1 VTTAVAEPP
10 KAPVQEGP
18 VQDAPVQEAPAP
30 RERVFDVAPEEDLLY
45 SISADGKRK
54 FMHPIVHKG
63 RFWKIRRSIA
73 YGLYALF
80 FGLPLIPIGGVP
92 AVFLDLETRRFHI
105 FGGTFHPTDNLLL
118 AAFGLGTI
126 VTVFF
131 VGSTFGRMWCGYACP
146 QTVYLEFLFRPI
158 EAFLEGGPLKQ
169 RKLNAAPWS
178 GRKLAIKAAKWSI
191 WAVVAVLMAATFVA
205 YFVGWGPLVRGLL
218 TEPAAFTGALAV
230 IAGLTV
236 LILFDFG
243 WFRDQMCTIAC
254 PYGRLQNVMADQDTL
269 LVAYDV
275 KRGDPKVKVKDRV
288 AGVPAGDCISCRSCV
303 NACPTGTDIRRG
315 LQPECIG
322 TAQCVDACEEI
333 MIGQGKPIGLI
344 KYTSEREQ
352 AGGARRTWRPRNLA
366 YLALLTVAWGTLAV
380 LVLTRG
386 DALVEVVRG
395 GREPYRLLPGGMV
408 ANQQRV
414 RFTNQLA
421 ETQSFTI
428 EVLSPK
434 GTSLV
439 VGDSPVVVEPAA
451 LVTVNAVTTVPQ
463 SVFVDGQIPVRY
475 LVRSDKG
482 FRKEVA
488 FLLLGP
494 YDDSGPAAESH

>member
-1 VTTAVAEPP
+1 MAPAVTESP
-10 KAPVQEGP
+10 EGP
-18 VQDAPVQEAPAP
+18 LQGEPAQVAPAE
-30 RERVFDVAPEEDLLY
+30 RERIFDVAPEEDLLY

-63 RFWKIRRSIA
+63 RFWKIRRALA
-73 YGLYALF
+73 YGLFVTYFA
-80 FGLPLIPIGGVP
+80 LPLIPIGGAP
-92 AVFLDLETRRFHI
+92 AILLDLATRRFHI

-118 AAFGLGTI
+118 AAFGLGII

-169 RKLNAAPWS
+169 KKLNAAPLS
-178 GRKLAIKAAKWSI
+178 GRKAAIKVAKWSI
-191 WAVVAVLMAATFVA
+191 WAVVALLMASTFVA
-205 YFVGWGPLVRGLL
+205 YFVGWGPLLHGLS
-218 TEPAAFTGALAV
+218 TEPIAWKGALFAM
-230 IAGLTV
+230 AFLTA

-254 PYGRLQNVMADQDTL
+254 PYGRLQNVMADADTI
-269 LVAYDV
+269 LVAYDEQ
-275 KRGDPKVKVKDRV
+275 RGDPKVKVKDRV
-288 AGVPAGDCISCRSCV
+288 GGVPAGDCIACRSCV

-322 TAQCVDACEEI
+322 TAQCIDACEVV

-352 AGGARRTWRPRNLA
+352 KGGVRRIWRPRNIA
-366 YLALLTVAWGTLAV
+366 YLALLTLAWGTLAV

-395 GREPYRLLPGGMV
+395 GREPYRLLPNAQV
-408 ANQQRV
+408 ANQQRM
-414 RFTNQLA
+414 RFTNQLG
-421 ETQSFTI
+421 ETQSFTV
-428 EVLSPK
+428 EVLSPE
-434 GTSLV
+434 GATLV
-439 VGDSPVVVEPAA
+439 VGDSPVVVEPSR
-451 LVTVNAVTTVPQ
+451 LVTVNAVTSVPQ

-475 LVRSDKG
+475 LVTSDKG
-482 FRKEVA
+482 FRKEVE

-494 YDDSGPAAESH
+494 YGPAPVKP